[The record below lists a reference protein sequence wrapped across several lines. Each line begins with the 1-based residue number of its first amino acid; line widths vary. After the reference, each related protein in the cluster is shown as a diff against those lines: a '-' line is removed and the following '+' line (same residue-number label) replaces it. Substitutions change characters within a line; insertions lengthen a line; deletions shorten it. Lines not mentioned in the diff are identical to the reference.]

1 MFKKR
6 INKIPQHIGIIMDGN
21 GRWASTQALPRNMG
35 HKEGINAVD
44 RTIDALIKFGVKVVS
59 FFAFSTENWKRSEE
73 EINGIF
79 NLVRDFLH
87 SKRNNFKE
95 RGVKITTIG
104 DLTPFPEDLKTQL
117 ALTKEETKDNDK
129 LIVNLALNYG
139 GRSDITRSVNRLIAE
154 GVKEVTEQD
163 ILDNLD
169 TKSLPE
175 PDFVIRTSGEERI
188 SNFMLYQMAYSELYF
203 PKVLWPN
210 FNERHLRKALK
221 VYSKR
226 NRRFGGIK

>member
-1 MFKKR
+1 MFK
-6 INKIPQHIGIIMDGN
+6 NKVKNIPQHIGIIMDGN
-21 GRWASTQALPRNMG
+21 GRWASLQGLPRNMG

-44 RTIDALIKFGVKVVS
+44 RTIDALIKLGVSVVS
-59 FFAFSTENWKRSEE
+59 FFAFSTENWKRSEQ
-73 EINGIF
+73 EITGIF

-95 RGVKITTIG
+95 RGVKITTMG
-104 DLTPFPEDLKTQL
+104 ELEPFPEDLKKELELIKEDTKNNKK
-117 ALTKEETKDNDK
+117 LT
-129 LIVNLALNYG
+129 VNLALNYG
-139 GRSDITRSVNRLIAE
+139 GRADIVRAVNKLINE
-154 GVKEVTEQD
+154 GAKEVTEKE
-163 ILDNLD
+163 ILENLYSSD
-169 TKSLPE
+169 LPE
-175 PDFVIRTSGEERI
+175 PDFIIRTSGEKRI

-221 VYSKR
+221 EYAKR